1 MRRRLLA
8 IALGISFLI
17 LMTWLGTIITS
28 IIPQKATAQVQRAD
42 AGPYTVTL
50 QVNPNPPLITQP
62 ATLSIQVVM
71 RSSQQSVSN
80 AHVAIESDMA
90 SMDMGMAHIDAKSR
104 DNGMYVADVQFT
116 MSGLWQVQVVLT
128 MPGSQP
134 VTAAFEITA
143 Q

>member
-1 MRRRLLA
+1 MRRGLLA

-28 IIPQKATAQVQRAD
+28 IIPQKATAQVQTAD
-42 AGPYTVTL
+42 TGPYTITL
-50 QVNPNPPLITQP
+50 QVNPNPPLITQS

-71 RSSQQSVSN
+71 RSSQQAVSN
-80 AHVAIESDMA
+80 AHVAIESDME
-90 SMDMGMAHIDAKSR
+90 SMDMGTAHIDAKSQG
-104 DNGMYVADVQFT
+104 NGMYVADVQFT
-116 MSGLWQVQVVLT
+116 MSGLWQVQVVVT

-134 VTAAFEITA
+134 VTATFEVTA

>member
-1 MRRRLLA
+1 MRRGLLV

-28 IIPQKATAQVQRAD
+28 IIPQKATAQVQTAD
-42 AGPYTVTL
+42 AGPYTITL
-50 QVNPNPPLITQP
+50 QVNPNPPLITQA

-71 RSSQQSVSN
+71 RSSQQAVSN
-80 AHVAIESDMA
+80 AHVVIESGME
-90 SMDMGMAHIDAKSR
+90 SMDMGTAHTDTKSQG
-104 DNGMYVADVQFT
+104 NGMYVADVQFT
-116 MSGLWQVQVVLT
+116 MSGLWQVQVVVT

-134 VTAAFEITA
+134 VTATFEVTA